1 MKVGLYP
8 KLAWEA
14 MRKNRRLYLPYLL
27 TCAGMIMMFYIIH
40 YLAAMPSLETMAGGI
55 TVMQMLGFGTWI
67 VALFAL
73 LFLFYTNAF
82 LVRRRQKEFGLY
94 NILGMG
100 KGNLSLLILWEN
112 GILFLLSMG
121 AGLFGGILLSKLAEL
136 GLMGVLGE
144 EITYDFTINPAALW
158 DTLLIF
164 VPIFCL
170 LCLKN
175 LWQVRRMSAVE
186 LLRRESAGEKPP
198 KANYLLGLA
207 GVVLLAGAYYIALSI
222 QSPLVALAWFFI
234 AVGMVVAATYLL
246 FLSGSVTLCR
256 LLQKNKGYYYRK
268 DHFVSVS
275 SMAYRMKRNGAGL
288 ASICILSTMVLV
300 MMTGAGSL
308 YFGAEDSLQ
317 ARYPSQMAVSV
328 DFLPGDEIYGDT
340 PERVEGLVSELGTVL
355 EDFDAQPQ
363 GMAYRFVAVTGLL
376 KDGTLDLDP
385 MTVNGADAV
394 QMEDVCNLYFIPLAD
409 YNRAMGA
416 HETLGEKEVLLHCV
430 NRSYEAPTIT
440 MKNGMVWQVKGQV
453 DAMMDSEAAA
463 MDVIPA
469 VFLVVSDLEPV
480 VDCLNYEL
488 GELED
493 VVRVRL
499 NWNFDT
505 GLEGEEQVALAA
517 ALRETLR
524 ELEVTG
530 QGGFYTADVECR
542 EAQRGDFYGTY
553 GGIFFLGILLSIV
566 FLSATVLILYY
577 KQVTEGY
584 EDESRF
590 AIMRKVGMTAAD
602 IRKSVNAQMLTVF
615 FLPLVTAV
623 VHLCFAFPMVR
634 KLLALFSLGNVGLM
648 VAVLGGTVLV
658 FGLFYTLVYRL
669 TSNAYYAIVSGT
681 KGG

>member
-363 GMAYRFVAVTGLL
+363 GVTYRFVAVTGLL

-430 NRSYEAPTIT
+430 NRSYEASTIT
-440 MKNGMVWQVKGQV
+440 MKNGTVWQVKGQV
-453 DAMMDSEAAA
+453 DAMMNSEAAA

-517 ALRETLR
+517 ALRETLG

>member
-40 YLAAMPSLETMAGGI
+40 YLAAMPSLETMAGGR

-144 EITYDFTINPAALW
+144 EITYDFTINPAAFW

-256 LLQKNKGYYYRK
+256 FLQKNKGYYYRK

-308 YFGAEDSLQ
+308 YFGAEDSLR

-430 NRSYEAPTIT
+430 NRSYEASTIT
-440 MKNGMVWQVKGQV
+440 MKNGTVWQVKGQV
-453 DAMMDSEAAA
+453 DAMMNSEAAA

-517 ALRETLR
+517 ALRETLG

>member
-308 YFGAEDSLQ
+308 YFGAEDSLR

-363 GMAYRFVAVTGLL
+363 GVAYRFVAVTGLL

-440 MKNGMVWQVKGQV
+440 MKNGTVWQVKGQV
-453 DAMMDSEAAA
+453 DAMMNSEAAA

-517 ALRETLR
+517 ALRETLG

-669 TSNAYYAIVSGT
+669 TSNAYNAIVSGT